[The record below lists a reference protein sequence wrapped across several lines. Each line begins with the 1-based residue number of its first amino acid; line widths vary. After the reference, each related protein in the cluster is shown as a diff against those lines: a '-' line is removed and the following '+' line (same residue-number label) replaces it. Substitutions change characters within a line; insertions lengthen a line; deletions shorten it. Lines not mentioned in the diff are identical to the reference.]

1 MLSTYLYKYLI
12 FDLDET
18 LYPRD
23 AGLMQE
29 IGRLITRYMI
39 ERMGLAPEVAQAKRK
54 HYYQMYGTSLRGL
67 LVEETVDADDYLRF
81 VHDIDLSKFIG
92 SNMALDA
99 MLQRIPLA
107 KAIFTNASREHVQR
121 VLSILG
127 VTQHF
132 SIVVDIR
139 DTQFINKPDA
149 AAYQLML
156 AKIDARPEECILVE
170 DNPRNLLPAKALGMK
185 TILVDHA
192 VCDEVDYCVKELLD
206 VEDVVKSLL
215 KTRSAAQI

>member
-1 MLSTYLYKYLI
+1 LYRYLI

-29 IGRLITRYMI
+29 IARLITRYMI
-39 ERMGLAPEVAQAKRK
+39 ERMGFAPEAARAKRK
-54 HYYQMYGTSLRGL
+54 RYYQTYGTSLRGL

-92 SNMALDA
+92 PNAALDA
-99 MLQRIPLA
+99 MLRRIPLT
-107 KAIFTNASREHVQR
+107 KVIFTNASHEHAQR

-127 VTQHF
+127 VAEHF

-139 DTQFINKPDA
+139 DTQFVNKPDT

-156 AKIDARPEECILVE
+156 AKIDARPEACILVE

-192 VCDEVDYCVKELLD
+192 VCDEVDYCVKDLLD
-206 VEDVVKSLL
+206 VEDVVRSLL
-215 KTRSAAQI
+215 KTRTTAQIG